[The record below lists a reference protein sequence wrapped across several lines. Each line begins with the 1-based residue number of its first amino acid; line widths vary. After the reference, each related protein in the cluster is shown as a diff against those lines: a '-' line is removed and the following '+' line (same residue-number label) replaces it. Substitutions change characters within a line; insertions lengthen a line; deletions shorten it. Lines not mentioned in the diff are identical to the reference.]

1 MHHRWL
7 TLLSIG
13 ALSLMVFIFF
23 IVYLQPI
30 ELPDIEPE
38 LEIGSLT
45 EPTVTFVN
53 PSKGAEEPLVRIVEF
68 SDFQCTA
75 CKTIATSLEVV
86 LATYPE
92 QVQLVWKD
100 LPNESIHQF
109 ATPAAIAAH
118 CADQQGQFWTY
129 HDELY
134 ARQSYLSEN
143 QFSTIA
149 STIGLDMDKFESC
162 YQSRDTLPI
171 VKNDFNEA
179 LGLGLTSTPTLFVG
193 DEIVI
198 GAISSLDLLDMVEAQ
213 LNQ

>member
-23 IVYLQPI
+23 IVYLQPVELPEI
-30 ELPDIEPE
+30 ELEVE
-38 LEIGSLT
+38 VGSLT
-45 EPTVTFVN
+45 KPTITFVN
-53 PSKGAEEPLVRIVEF
+53 PTKGAEEPVVRIVEF
-68 SDFQCTA
+68 SDFQCAA
-75 CKTIATSLEVV
+75 CKTVATSLEVV

-162 YQSRDTLPI
+162 YQARDTLPI
-171 VKNDFNEA
+171 VKKDFEEA
-179 LGLGLTSTPTLFVG
+179 LGLGLTSTPTLFIG

-198 GAISSLDLLDMVEAQ
+198 GAVSSLDLLDMVEAQ